1 MKLIVTIPAYNEEQT
16 IAQVIREIPRQISG
30 IEKVEVLVVND
41 GSTDNTVSVAKSAG
55 ADYVISNPKNKGLAF
70 TFQRALD
77 EAIMHKADII
87 VNTDADNH
95 YDQTK
100 IPDLIK
106 PILEK
111 KADLVIGDR
120 QIGKSKEMKTL
131 NKYGNLLGSFFVC
144 KFVNLPKLDVS
155 SGFRAYSRET
165 ALKLNVLSSHTY
177 THETLIQ
184 AKDKNLTIVSIP
196 IPARKVSR
204 KSKLIKS
211 IPRHITKSLWI
222 IFRIFTLYKPM
233 RVFSAL
239 GGLIFIIGLIPIIRF
254 LYFYFTT
261 GGQGH
266 IQSLIIGAILCL
278 IGFNTIIM
286 AFLASAIGW
295 NRKLIE
301 EVLYQTK
308 KKDHKNIFYH

>member
-1 MKLIVTIPAYNEEQT
+1 MKLVVTIPAYNEENT
-16 IAQVIREIPRQISG
+16 IAEVIHEIPRQIFG
-30 IEKVEVLVVND
+30 IDKIEVLVLND
-41 GSTDNTVSVAKSAG
+41 GSTDNTVNVAKNAG

-77 EAIMHKADII
+77 EALARRADII

-95 YDQTK
+95 YNQTK
-100 IPDLIK
+100 IPELIQ

-120 QIGKSKEMKTL
+120 QIGKSKEMKAL

-144 KFVNLPKLDVS
+144 KFVNLSKLDVS

-184 AKDKNLTIVSIP
+184 AKDKNLTIASVP
-196 IPARKVSR
+196 IPARKVLRESR
-204 KSKLIKS
+204 LIKS
-211 IPRHITKSLWI
+211 IPRHITKSLWVV
-222 IFRIFTLYKPM
+222 FRIFTLYKPM
-233 RVFSAL
+233 RVFSAF
-239 GGLIFIIGLIPIIRF
+239 GGLIFITGLIPIIRF
-254 LYFYFTT
+254 LYFYFTI

-278 IGFNTIIM
+278 IGFNTIVM

-301 EVLYQTK
+301 EVLYQIK
-308 KKDHKNIFYH
+308 KGKSNHG

>member
-1 MKLIVTIPAYNEEQT
+1 MKLIVTIPAYNEEKT
-16 IAQVIREIPRQISG
+16 IAFVIREIPRQIFG
-30 IEKVEVLVVND
+30 VDKIEILVLDD
-41 GSTDNTVSVAKSAG
+41 GSCDNTAPVARNAG

-77 EAIMHKADII
+77 EALVRQADII

-100 IPDLIK
+100 IPQLIA

-111 KADLVIGDR
+111 RADLVIGDR
-120 QIGKSKEMKTL
+120 QISKAKEMKKL
-131 NKYGNLLGSFFVC
+131 NKYGNLFGSWFVC

-184 AKDKNLTIVSIP
+184 AKDKNLTIVSVP
-196 IPARKVSR
+196 IPARRVSR

-211 IPRHITKSLWI
+211 IPRHITKSLWV

-239 GGLIFIIGLIPIIRF
+239 GGLIFFAGAIPIIRF
-254 LYFYFTT
+254 LYFYFS
-261 GGQGH
+261 GDGRGH
-266 IQSLIIGAILCL
+266 IQSLIIGAVLCI
-278 IGFNTIIM
+278 IGFNVVVM

-301 EVLYQTK
+301 EVLYKLK
-308 KKDHKNIFYH
+308 KQEFKK